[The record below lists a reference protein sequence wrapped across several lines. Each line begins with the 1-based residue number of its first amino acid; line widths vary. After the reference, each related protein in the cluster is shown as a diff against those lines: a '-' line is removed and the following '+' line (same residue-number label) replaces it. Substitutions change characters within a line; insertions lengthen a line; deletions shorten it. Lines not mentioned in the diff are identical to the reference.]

1 MLEVILDS
9 AAATEA
15 LGADLAQALPPGGV
29 IYLRGDL
36 GAGKTTLARGL
47 LCGLGHNGTV
57 KSPTY
62 TLVEPYQIADQR
74 LFHWD
79 LYRLA
84 DPEELEFLGL
94 REQLDGKTIL
104 LIEWPERGL
113 GELPAADLDIT
124 LDYAGTGRSGRLE
137 AHSAAGAAVLATL
150 NYPCSASAAARNN
163 ARPLFMVSSHSLTGT
178 ESATMPAPT

>member
-1 MLEVILDS
+1 MLEWYLDS

-15 LGADLAQALPPGGV
+15 LGGRLAAALAPGCV
-29 IYLRGDL
+29 LYLSGEL

-47 LCGLGHNGTV
+47 LHALGHRGTA

-62 TLVEPYQIADQR
+62 TLVEPYQVADRR

-94 REQLDGKTIL
+94 RDQVDGEAVL
-104 LIEWPERGL
+104 LIEWPERGR
-113 GELPAADLDIT
+113 GELPAADLAVT
-124 LDYAGTGRSGRLE
+124 LDYAGAGRACRLE
-137 AHSAAGAAVLATL
+137 AGSPTGQAMLAG
-150 NYPCSASAAARNN
+150 
-163 ARPLFMVSSHSLTGT
+163 LTG
-178 ESATMPAPT
+178 